1 MYFRKSDCKR
11 FVYICLY
18 ILDWVRRNYFNTV
31 KNVKLISAHS
41 PWHVLHFSVW
51 FIKHCKAQ
59 LWKEVTGNGMDLS
72 ALWSVWNMCCNLKR
86 VREHSCVKLCWLRP
100 LTLRAWL
107 RRQLKARWTMSCR
120 WSRRCRYLLK
130 LLTSPLLLPA
140 APSGPLNG
148 AEDRWVT
155 CRPFRKPGNLS
166 VILLQLKD
174 LASWWFMP
182 SSVESV

>member
-1 MYFRKSDCKR
+1 
-11 FVYICLY
+11 
-18 ILDWVRRNYFNTV
+18 
-31 KNVKLISAHS
+31 
-41 PWHVLHFSVW
+41 
-51 FIKHCKAQ
+51 
-59 LWKEVTGNGMDLS
+59 MDRPLS
-72 ALWSVWNMCCNLKR
+72 TLRSVWNICCNLKR

-148 AEDRWVT
+148 AEDRSVT
-155 CRPFRKPGNLS
+155 WESFCHSFAMKRYG
-166 VILLQLKD
+166 LLMIYAVFSRVCLKNVFFHVGALCVGKS
-174 LASWWFMP
+174 LATGWDESLLLWKSIFQVYSFHASP
-182 SSVESV
+182 S